1 MKKRLDSL
9 EKISQLQAKLHD
21 LTRWRLA
28 AIGQQR
34 DTLEEAER
42 AMVEALNSEAV
53 GHGATAA
60 AASRRLRSIG
70 RQIAVAKAD
79 YDAQS
84 QRVLDQGARAK
95 LAQRLVE
102 NVDAKHRA
110 EKERKDLG
118 DLIERSISGKSS
130 SSA

>member
-1 MKKRLDSL
+1 MKKRLDAL
-9 EKISQLQAKLHD
+9 EKISQLQSKLHD

-34 DTLEEAER
+34 VSLEEAER
-42 AMVEALNSEAV
+42 QMIDALNSDAV
-53 GHGATAA
+53 GVGAPAA
-60 AASRRLRSIG
+60 AASSRLRSIG
-70 RQIAVAKAD
+70 RQIAIAKAD

-95 LAQRLVE
+95 IAQRMVE
-102 NVDAKHRA
+102 SADAKMRA

-118 DLIERSISGKSS
+118 DLIERSLNAKT

>member
-1 MKKRLDSL
+1 MKKRLDAL
-9 EKISQLQAKLHD
+9 EKISQLQSKLHD

-34 DTLEEAER
+34 VSLEEAER
-42 AMVEALNSEAV
+42 QMIDALNSDAV
-53 GHGATAA
+53 GVGAPAA
-60 AASRRLRSIG
+60 AASSRLRSIG

-95 LAQRLVE
+95 IAQRMVE
-102 NVDAKHRA
+102 SADAKMRA

-118 DLIERSISGKSS
+118 DLIERSLNAKT

>member
-1 MKKRLDSL
+1 MKKRLDAL
-9 EKISQLQAKLHD
+9 AKISQLQAKLHD

-34 DTLEEAER
+34 VSLEEAER
-42 AMVEALNSEAV
+42 AMIDALNSDAV
-53 GHGATAA
+53 GVGATAA
-60 AASRRLRSIG
+60 AASGRLRSIG
-70 RQIAVAKAD
+70 RQIAMAKAD

-95 LAQRLVE
+95 IAQRMVE
-102 NVDAKHRA
+102 SADAKMRA

-118 DLIERSISGKSS
+118 DLIERSLNAKI

>member
-1 MKKRLDSL
+1 MKKRLDAL
-9 EKISQLQAKLHD
+9 AKISQLQAKLHD

-34 DTLEEAER
+34 VSLEEAER
-42 AMVEALNSEAV
+42 EMIDALNSDAV
-53 GHGATAA
+53 GVGATAA
-60 AASRRLRSIG
+60 AASSRLRSIG
-70 RQIAVAKAD
+70 RQIAIAKAD

-95 LAQRLVE
+95 IAQRMVE
-102 NVDAKHRA
+102 SADAKMRA

-118 DLIERSISGKSS
+118 DLIERSLNAKT

>member
-1 MKKRLDSL
+1 MKKRLDAL
-9 EKISQLQAKLHD
+9 EKISQLQAKMHD

-34 DTLEEAER
+34 VSLEEAER
-42 AMVEALNSEAV
+42 AMIDALNSDAV
-53 GHGATAA
+53 GVGAPAA
-60 AASRRLRSIG
+60 AASSRLRSIG
-70 RQIAVAKAD
+70 RQIAMAKAD

-95 LAQRLVE
+95 IAQRMVE
-102 NVDAKHRA
+102 SADAKMRA
-110 EKERKDLG
+110 ERERKDLG
-118 DLIERSISGKSS
+118 DLIERSLNAKT

>member
-28 AIGQQR
+28 AIGRQR
-34 DTLEEAER
+34 SSLEEAER
-42 AMVEALNSEAV
+42 AMIEALNSDAV
-53 GHGATAA
+53 GHGAPAA
-60 AASRRLRSIG
+60 AAARRLRSIG
-70 RQIAVAKAD
+70 REIAAAKAD

-84 QRVLDQGARAK
+84 QRVLDQGTRAK

-102 NVDAKHRA
+102 NADANYRA
-110 EKERKDLG
+110 DKERKDLG
-118 DLIERSISGKSS
+118 DLIERSLGKKT

>member
-1 MKKRLDSL
+1 MKKRLDAL
-9 EKISQLQAKLHD
+9 AKISQLQAKLHD

-34 DTLEEAER
+34 VSLEEAER
-42 AMVEALNSEAV
+42 EMIDALNSDAV
-53 GHGATAA
+53 GVGAPAA
-60 AASRRLRSIG
+60 AASSRLRSIG
-70 RQIAVAKAD
+70 RQIAIAKAD

-95 LAQRLVE
+95 IAQRMVE
-102 NVDAKHRA
+102 SADAKMRA

-118 DLIERSISGKSS
+118 DLIERSLNAKT

>member
-1 MKKRLDSL
+1 MKKRLDAL

-34 DTLEEAER
+34 VSLEEAER
-42 AMVEALNSEAV
+42 EMIDALNSDAV
-53 GHGATAA
+53 GVGAPAA
-60 AASRRLRSIG
+60 AASSRLRSIG
-70 RQIAVAKAD
+70 RQIAIAKAD

-95 LAQRLVE
+95 IAQRMVE
-102 NVDAKHRA
+102 SADAKMRA

-118 DLIERSISGKSS
+118 DLIERSLNAKT

>member
-1 MKKRLDSL
+1 MKKRLDAL

-34 DTLEEAER
+34 VSLEEAER
-42 AMVEALNSEAV
+42 EMIDALNSDAV
-53 GHGATAA
+53 GVGATAA
-60 AASRRLRSIG
+60 AASSRLRSIG
-70 RQIAVAKAD
+70 RQIAIAKAD

-95 LAQRLVE
+95 IAQRMVE
-102 NVDAKHRA
+102 SVDAKMRA
-110 EKERKDLG
+110 ERERKDLG
-118 DLIERSISGKSS
+118 DLIERSLNSKT

>member
-1 MKKRLDSL
+1 MKKRLESL

-34 DTLEEAER
+34 ESLEEAER
-42 AMVEALNSEAV
+42 AMIEALNSETI
-53 GHGATAA
+53 GHGAAA
-60 AASRRLRSIG
+60 AAAARRLRAIG

-84 QRVLDQGARAK
+84 QRVLDQAARAK
-95 LAQRLVE
+95 LAQRFVE
-102 NVDAKHRA
+102 TVGASYRA

-118 DLIERSISGKSS
+118 DLIDRAVNGKPS

>member
-1 MKKRLDSL
+1 MKKRLDAL
-9 EKISQLQAKLHD
+9 EKISQLQSKLHD

-34 DTLEEAER
+34 VSLEEAER
-42 AMVEALNSEAV
+42 EMIDALNSDAV
-53 GHGATAA
+53 GVGAPAA
-60 AASRRLRSIG
+60 AASSRLRSIG
-70 RQIAVAKAD
+70 RQIAIAKAD

-95 LAQRLVE
+95 IAQRMVE
-102 NVDAKHRA
+102 SADAKMRA

-118 DLIERSISGKSS
+118 DLIERSLNAKT

>member
-1 MKKRLDSL
+1 MKKRLDAL

-34 DTLEEAER
+34 VSLEEAER
-42 AMVEALNSEAV
+42 EMIDALNSDAV
-53 GHGATAA
+53 GVGAPAA
-60 AASRRLRSIG
+60 AASSRLRSIG
-70 RQIAVAKAD
+70 RQIAIAKAD

-95 LAQRLVE
+95 IAQRMVE
-102 NVDAKHRA
+102 SVDAKMRA

-118 DLIERSISGKSS
+118 DLIERSLNAKT

>member
-1 MKKRLDSL
+1 MKKRLDAL

-34 DTLEEAER
+34 VSLEEAER
-42 AMVEALNSEAV
+42 EMIDALNSDAV
-53 GHGATAA
+53 GVGAPAA
-60 AASRRLRSIG
+60 AASSRLRSIG

-95 LAQRLVE
+95 IAQRMVE
-102 NVDAKHRA
+102 SADAKMRA

-118 DLIERSISGKSS
+118 DLIERSLNAKT